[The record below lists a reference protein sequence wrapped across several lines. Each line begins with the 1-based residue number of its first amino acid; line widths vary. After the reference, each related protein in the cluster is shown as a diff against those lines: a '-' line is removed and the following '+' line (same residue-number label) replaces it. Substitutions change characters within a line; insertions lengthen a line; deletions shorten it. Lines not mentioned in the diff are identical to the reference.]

1 MRSSG
6 FLEAV
11 QRRGRAAHE
20 AALAL
25 SCGALA
31 AYSHPGIGLAPLMPI
46 ALIALAFWAARAGSS
61 FAAARIGIAFGL
73 GIFWVITIS
82 AREWALLV
90 PIALTLIGTGLYAL
104 PQAILAHAA
113 GRRRFG
119 PAAFCATTA
128 VWTLCM
134 DLGDHLGFPTK
145 GEGLAAIAGAPVLM
159 GGARLLGSSL
169 VCGIMVAGTIG
180 AGVRL
185 AQLSSSPWLERALSA
200 SRPLAAALGLLLC
213 FSALAHVTA
222 PKTEQALNVGIP
234 QMNVPGAYFTQR
246 MQHPELSDAFDE
258 ILAKQLQELAGVDV
272 LALTETFDGSY
283 SLLLPKVR
291 KRFQTYART
300 QQQAVLLSSYLASE
314 GGGIYN
320 AVGSID
326 SNGKL
331 VGVHRKVNLAP
342 FGEVEYEHGSTFNPT
357 PILPGVRVG
366 ILICQES
373 LLTDGPHALARAGAN
388 LLVSPT
394 SDVSFHSGLL
404 SFEHL
409 ALARMRAIE
418 TGRSLVWASAG
429 GPSGAVDRWG
439 NFVRTGPLRGPAAV
453 RARVELHDDLTP
465 YLRSVWL
472 WRGLAVSTL
481 LALTLKRKPRTAIR
495 PAQSRPL
502 GTLRGYLG
510 LALALALCWGLSVG
524 SAGAVEIVNGTP
536 ERAGHSASEL
546 IRHVE
551 PYLGAESLA
560 RFQTDLGH
568 SASGAL
574 AYYLDFYGQRT
585 LPSTVQ
591 FGTMP
596 PSLEDIATE
605 LRIRQDFPTRIQKLD
620 FENAPR
626 VAVIVRTRAGEFCV
640 VSSDRAQRFWMFRP
654 TEAAVRQISAADA
667 AGLFEPLAVLP
678 EALP

>member
-1 MRSSG
+1 VRVPG
-6 FLEAV
+6 FLNAL
-11 QRRGRAAHE
+11 QGRGRSAHE

-25 SCGALA
+25 ATGALS
-31 AYSHPGIGLAPLMPI
+31 AYSHPGIGFAALMPI
-46 ALIALAFWAARAGSS
+46 ALVALAYWAARARSW
-61 FAAARIGIAFGL
+61 FAAARVGVAFGV

-82 AREWALLV
+82 SREWALIV
-90 PIALTLIGTGLYAL
+90 PIALTLMGTGLYAL
-104 PQAILAHAA
+104 PQALLAHAA
-113 GRRRFG
+113 SRRPFG
-119 PAAFCATTA
+119 VVAFCATA
-128 VWTLCM
+128 GAWKLCM
-134 DLGDHLGFPTK
+134 DLGDCLGFPTK
-145 GEGLAAIAGAPVLM
+145 GEGLVAIAVAPVLM

-180 AGVRL
+180 CGVRL
-185 AQLSSSPWLERALSA
+185 AQKFPQRVEGVLSVL
-200 SRPLAAALGLLLC
+200 RPLAGALGVVLC
-213 FSALAHVTA
+213 ASAIAHLTA
-222 PKTEQALNVGIP
+222 PSSDRALKIGIP
-234 QMNVPGAYFTQR
+234 QMNVPSAYFSQR

-258 ILAKQLQELAGVDV
+258 ILTKQLAELADVDL
-272 LALTETFDGSY
+272 LALTETYDGSY
-283 SLLLPKVR
+283 SLLVPKVR
-291 KRFQTYART
+291 QRFQNYARA
-300 QQQAVLLSSYLASE
+300 QQQAVLLSSYLPTKS
-314 GGGIYN
+314 GGIYN

-326 SNGKL
+326 ASGQL

-342 FGEVEYEHGSTFNPT
+342 FGEVEYEHGESFQPT

-394 SDVSFHSGLL
+394 SDISFHSGLL

-439 NFVRTGPLRGPAAV
+439 DFVRAGPLRGPAAV
-453 RARVELHDDLTP
+453 KVDVELHDDLTP
-465 YLRSVWL
+465 YLRSVWV
-472 WRGLAVSTL
+472 WRGLAASTI
-481 LALTLKRKPRTAIR
+481 LALALRRKRRIAIVATLPHRV
-495 PAQSRPL
+495 
-502 GTLRGYLG
+502 GTLRGCG
-510 LALALALCWGLSVG
+510 ELALASAFCCGLSVG

-536 ERAGHSASEL
+536 ERALQSALEL
-546 IRHVE
+546 TRHLE
-551 PYLGAESLA
+551 PYLGAGSLT

-585 LPSTVQ
+585 VPSAVQ
-591 FGTMP
+591 FSATQ
-596 PSLEDIATE
+596 STLEELAKE
-605 LRIRQDFPTRIQKLD
+605 LRLRQGFPTRIQKLD

-626 VAVIVRTRAGEFCV
+626 VAAIVRSKAGELCV
-640 VSSDRAQRFWMFRP
+640 VSSDRAQRFWLFRP
-654 TEAAVRQISAADA
+654 TEAKVFQLSADRA
-667 AGLFEPLAVLP
+667 AELLEATVILP